1 MKKLHGLYA
10 ITDAQLIASDKFA
23 LTIEQS
29 LKGGASVIQYRDK
42 SADNKKRLQQAS
54 ALKVLCDQYNAYFII
69 NDDIDLALAV
79 DADGIHIGKDD
90 TSLTAARKKLGQNK
104 IIGVSCYNRFDLAL
118 QANEQGADYI
128 AFGSFFASPTK
139 PNAVKAELSLLS
151 EAKQKLGIPICA
163 IGGINLNNAPQLVL
177 AGADMLAVISSLFAE
192 QDTNLASE
200 KFSQLFQ

>member
-10 ITDAQLIASDKFA
+10 ITDAELIASDKFVF
-23 LTIEQS
+23 TIEQS
-29 LKGGASVIQYRDK
+29 LRGGASVIQYRDK
-42 SADNKKRLQQAS
+42 SADNEKRFQQAS
-54 ALKVLCDQYNAYFII
+54 ALKALCDQYNAYFII
-69 NDDIDLALAV
+69 NDDIDLVLEV
-79 DADGIHIGKDD
+79 NADGIHIGKDD

-177 AGADMLAVISSLFAE
+177 AGADMLAVISSIFAE